1 MKPVLSTFREE
12 TVATIMPEGE
22 SIRKAVKW
30 IDECRQSEPA
40 KKMAALI
47 HEACI
52 KFDLSPIE
60 AEFLQNF
67 FKKQS

>member
-1 MKPVLSTFREE
+1 
-12 TVATIMPEGE
+12 MPEGE

-30 IDECRQSEPA
+30 IDESRQSEPA
-40 KKMAALI
+40 KKIAGLI
-47 HEACI
+47 HEACV

-60 AEFLQNF
+60 AEFLQSL